1 MTEKKTAKTKKQTVK
16 KKPEQKSKKAK
27 SDNSNHKKELD
38 LLIDKHVRLKAEFE
52 NFRKRKNKEISAL
65 LQYDGESVI
74 KEVLPIFDDLNR
86 MVESAETAEVKNE
99 DALINGINLLRSKIG
114 RAYAAIRDR
123 DIAAEAIGINLAR
136 YKASAFA
143 LSSFYAGVAGALM
156 FSTIGAVDV
165 ERFGLLFSVTFIAIV
180 VIGGVGTVMGPIFG
194 SIFFGLMPGIIKFV
208 IDHSEFV
215 REVIP
220 LNAAQIERII
230 FGLFIVGFLM
240 FEPRGL
246 WGIWF
251 RLRNYFKAWPFSY

>member
-1 MTEKKTAKTKKQTVK
+1 MFVRP
-16 KKPEQKSKKAK
+16 PEAGKMAFLVSYNQG
-27 SDNSNHKKELD
+27 
-38 LLIDKHVRLKAEFE
+38 
-52 NFRKRKNKEISAL
+52 
-65 LQYDGESVI
+65 YM
-74 KEVLPIFDDLNR
+74 R
-86 MVESAETAEVKNE
+86 MRGVC
-99 DALINGINLLRSKIG
+99 RF
-114 RAYAAIRDR
+114 
-123 DIAAEAIGINLAR
+123 
-136 YKASAFA
+136 AS
-143 LSSFYAGVAGALM
+143 
-156 FSTIGAVDV
+156 
-165 ERFGLLFSVTFIAIV
+165 
-180 VIGGVGTVMGPIFG
+180 IFG